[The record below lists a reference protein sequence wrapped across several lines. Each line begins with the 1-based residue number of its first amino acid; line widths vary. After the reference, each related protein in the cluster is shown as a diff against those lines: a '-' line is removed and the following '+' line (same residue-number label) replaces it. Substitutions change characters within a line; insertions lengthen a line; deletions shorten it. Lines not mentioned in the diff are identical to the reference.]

1 MPDQDATDPQIQ
13 DSPLSRSKERR
24 RDRRRDRNNSSV
36 GTEDKPLIPFGGL
49 RNQLGYLTPLQE
61 DQIDLIH
68 QNSMKILKDF
78 GIRVLSQEVRDH
90 LQSLGCIVDDDSM
103 MVRAD
108 EDFVMTHLASA
119 PAEFTL
125 TPRNLDRKLTFGGNH
140 VNFGLVSGPPN
151 VSDRTR
157 GRRPSQFQDFK
168 DLICLGQSLQHIHC
182 YGNQTAAT
190 NDLNVHSRH
199 LDSMQTTLMCS
210 DKVSS
215 CMSVGRERVTDAV
228 HMVAIARGL
237 TLDGIAASPG
247 AMTNINVN
255 SPRVLDVEMS
265 DAALAMAEMGQAVIV
280 TPFTLMGAMAPVS
293 LPAALA
299 QQNAEALFVIALI
312 QSWRPGTPV
321 IYGGFTSNVDM
332 KTGAPAF
339 GTPENTLT
347 NLATGQLCRRYRLPY
362 RSSGCSA
369 SNVPDAQAAYE
380 TQMSLWG
387 AIFGGANLIYHAAGW
402 MEGGLVA
409 DYEKVM
415 LDGDMLEGFAKM
427 LAPIDFT
434 PAEFAMDAI
443 GEVEPGGHFFGHS
456 HTLERYK
463 TAFFAPLL
471 SDWQNY
477 ENWQANG
484 SLNAY
489 ERAEEKWKAVL
500 RDFTPP
506 EIDPAIAEA
515 LSYYTA
521 RRKEE
526 IGNRPL

>member
-1 MPDQDATDPQIQ
+1 MPDQDADPQIQ
-13 DSPLSRSKERR
+13 DGPLSRSKERR
-24 RDRRRDRNNSSV
+24 RDRRRDRSNSSV

-125 TPRNLDRKLTFGGNH
+125 TPRNPDRKLTFGGNH

-347 NLATGQLCRRYRLPY
+347 NLATGQLCRR
-362 RSSGCSA
+362 
-369 SNVPDAQAAYE
+369 
-380 TQMSLWG
+380 
-387 AIFGGANLIYHAAGW
+387 
-402 MEGGLVA
+402 
-409 DYEKVM
+409 
-415 LDGDMLEGFAKM
+415 
-427 LAPIDFT
+427 
-434 PAEFAMDAI
+434 
-443 GEVEPGGHFFGHS
+443 
-456 HTLERYK
+456 
-463 TAFFAPLL
+463 
-471 SDWQNY
+471 
-477 ENWQANG
+477 
-484 SLNAY
+484 
-489 ERAEEKWKAVL
+489 
-500 RDFTPP
+500 
-506 EIDPAIAEA
+506 
-515 LSYYTA
+515 
-521 RRKEE
+521 
-526 IGNRPL
+526 

>member
-1 MPDQDATDPQIQ
+1 MPDQDADPQIQ
-13 DSPLSRSKERR
+13 DGPLSRSKERR
-24 RDRRRDRNNSSV
+24 RDRRRDRSNSSV

-125 TPRNLDRKLTFGGNH
+125 TPRNPDRKLTFGGNH

-515 LSYYTA
+515 LSDYTA

>member
-1 MPDQDATDPQIQ
+1 MPDQDAR
-13 DSPLSRSKERR
+13 RS
-24 RDRRRDRNNSSV
+24 RRRDRNNNPNR
-36 GTEDKPLIPFGGL
+36 TEERPVSQFGGL
-49 RNQLGYLTPLQE
+49 RNHLGYLTPLNE
-61 DQIDLIH
+61 DHIEQIH
-68 QNSMKILKDF
+68 QNSMNILREF
-78 GIRVLSQEVRDH
+78 GIKVLSQEARGH
-90 LQSLGCIVDDDSM
+90 LKSLGCLVDDDSM
-103 MVRAD
+103 MVRVD
-108 EDFVMTHLASA
+108 EDFVMTHLATA

-125 TPRNLDRKLTFGGNH
+125 TPRNSSRRITLGGNH
-140 VNFGLVSGPPN
+140 VNFGMVSGPPN
-151 VSDRTR
+151 VSDRDR
-157 GRRPSQFQDFK
+157 GRRPSQYQDFK
-168 DLICLGQSLQHIHC
+168 DLICLGQSLHHIHC

-190 NDLNVHSRH
+190 NDLNVHTRH
-199 LDSMQTTLMCS
+199 LDSMLTTLTCS

-228 HMVAIARGL
+228 NMVAIARGI
-237 TLDGIAASPG
+237 TLDEMASSPG

-265 DAALAMAEMGQAVIV
+265 DAAFAMAEMGQAVIV

-321 IYGGFTSNVDM
+321 VYGGFTSNVDM

-409 DYEKVM
+409 SYEKVM

-427 LAPIDFT
+427 LTPIDFS

-443 GEVEPGGHFFGHS
+443 GEVDPGGHFFGHQ

-463 TAFFAPLL
+463 SAFFAPML
-471 SDWQNY
+471 SDWQNF

-484 SLNAY
+484 SLTAY
-489 ERAEEKWKAVL
+489 DRAEAKWRTVL
-500 RDFTPP
+500 KDFTPP
-506 EIDPAIAEA
+506 DIDPAIDQA
-515 LSYYTA
+515 LSDYVA
-521 RRKEE
+521 RRKTE